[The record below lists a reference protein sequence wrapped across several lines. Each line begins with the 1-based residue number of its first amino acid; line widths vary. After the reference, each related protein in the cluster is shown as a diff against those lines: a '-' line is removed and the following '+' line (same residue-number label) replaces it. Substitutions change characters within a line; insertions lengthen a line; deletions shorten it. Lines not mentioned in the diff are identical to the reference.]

1 MDRRDDRA
9 KPEPEYKPELVKKLE
24 AYKERHLEHGK
35 IYRGAFV
42 LAGVI
47 VTLMGLAMLLLP
59 GPAFLVIPIGLA
71 ILALEFA
78 WAESLLEKALVQG
91 EKAKQ
96 KAVETSTRQRILTG
110 IATALAVAAAIT
122 AAWVWDIPVLPV

>member
-1 MDRRDDRA
+1 MSDGPA
-9 KPEPEYKPELVKKLE
+9 KPEPEHQPELVKKLL
-24 AYKERHLEHGK
+24 AYKERHLEHGR

-96 KAVETSTRQRILTG
+96 KAAETSTRQRILTG
-110 IATALAVAAAIT
+110 IATALAVAATIT
-122 AAWVWDIPVLPV
+122 AAFVWDIPFLPV

>member
-1 MDRRDDRA
+1 MEGSSERHRP
-9 KPEPEYKPELVKKLE
+9 KPEHRPKLVRKLE
-24 AYKERHLEHGK
+24 DYKERHLEHGK
-35 IYRGAFV
+35 IYRGAFI
-42 LAGVI
+42 LAGII
-47 VTLMGLAMLLLP
+47 VTLAGIAMLLLP

-71 ILALEFA
+71 LLALEFA
-78 WAESLLEKALVQG
+78 WAEALLEKALVQG

-122 AAWVWDIPVLPV
+122 AAWVWDIPLLPV